1 MKLKKE
7 VTICDI
13 ATKLAISSATVSR
26 GLQYILQLIK
36 TPDLYSNKQ

>member
-13 ATKLAISSATVSR
+13 AKKLAISSATASR
-26 GLQYILQLIK
+26 GLLGDPAINKNTRFILQ
-36 TPDLYSNKQ
+36 